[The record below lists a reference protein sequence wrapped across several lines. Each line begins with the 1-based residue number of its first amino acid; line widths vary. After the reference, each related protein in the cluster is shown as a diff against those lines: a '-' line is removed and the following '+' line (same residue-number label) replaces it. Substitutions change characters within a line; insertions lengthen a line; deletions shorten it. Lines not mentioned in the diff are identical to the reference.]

1 LEFFGHASSRFRR
14 KATLFLMPLV
24 SSFTFEELPP
34 PRAGVRLQFR
44 VLDGDFGL
52 GSMQT
57 IAPTG
62 MWSYI
67 PTSLY

>member
-1 LEFFGHASSRFRR
+1 
-14 KATLFLMPLV
+14 MPLV